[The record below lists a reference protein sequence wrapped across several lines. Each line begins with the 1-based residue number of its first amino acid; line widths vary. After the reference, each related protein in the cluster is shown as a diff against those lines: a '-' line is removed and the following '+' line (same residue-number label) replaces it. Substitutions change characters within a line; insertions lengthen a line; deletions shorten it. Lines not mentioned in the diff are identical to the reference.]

1 MGSHQCPP
9 ALQTIKSSVSLC
21 SIELVI
27 NLRSGR
33 QRLQLLLGLCHL
45 LGAVAPSRQ
54 HRPPLCS
61 GRRAWRT
68 RTTARLGISRSFS
81 QTQTLQMGAAD
92 EQHQLSVPQSD
103 ALLITRDIKPW
114 PHPASTAS
122 HCAVAAVPCVCVTLV
137 LLRVKGQVS
146 SFCLRTGKQALTWVQ
161 HLKQHA
167 HSPSLCLT
175 LSTSS

>member
-1 MGSHQCPP
+1 MLELGSNGHVTKLAITEPVHACACSWFPTYAISSALARKCILDGLHRVNMGSHQCPP
-9 ALQTIKSSVSLC
+9 ALQTIKYSVSLC

-54 HRPPLCS
+54 HRPPLRS

-81 QTQTLQMGAAD
+81 QTQTLQ
-92 EQHQLSVPQSD
+92 
-103 ALLITRDIKPW
+103 
-114 PHPASTAS
+114 
-122 HCAVAAVPCVCVTLV
+122 
-137 LLRVKGQVS
+137 
-146 SFCLRTGKQALTWVQ
+146 TGR
-161 HLKQHA
+161 
-167 HSPSLCLT
+167 CI
-175 LSTSS
+175 